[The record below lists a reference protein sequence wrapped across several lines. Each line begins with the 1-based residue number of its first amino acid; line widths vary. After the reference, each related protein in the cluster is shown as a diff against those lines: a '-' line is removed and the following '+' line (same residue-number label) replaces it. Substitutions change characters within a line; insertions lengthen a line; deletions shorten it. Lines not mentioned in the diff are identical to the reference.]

1 MVVNRRIGAES
12 STTRGLLMDAVETIM
27 REEGYAALTARHVA
41 ERAALKHQLVFYYFE
56 SMDELLLATYRR
68 HIERYRETMERT
80 FASDRPL
87 HAFWAANSN
96 PHDAVLNAEFLAM
109 SNHNEAVRAETI
121 RFGEEFRRAMAML
134 PLSNE
139 SDGRPISSA
148 AVMMVINF
156 VGSLL
161 GLESAIGISG
171 MHAEIRAL
179 IDWCVE
185 RLEPVPTVD

>member
-1 MVVNRRIGAES
+1 MAVNRRIGAES
-12 STTRGLLMDAVETIM
+12 SATRGQLMDAVEAIM

-56 SMDELLLATYRR
+56 NMDELLLGTYRR

-87 HAFWAANSN
+87 HAFWAVNSN

-109 SNHNEAVRAETI
+109 SNHNEAIRAETI
-121 RFGEEFRRAMAML
+121 RFGEEFRRSMALL
-134 PLSNE
+134 PMATETPGSPV
-139 SDGRPISSA
+139 SPA

-156 VGSLL
+156 VGNLL
-161 GLESAIGISG
+161 GLEEAIGIFG
-171 MHAEIRAL
+171 THLEIRAL
-179 IDWCVE
+179 VDWCVE
-185 RLEPVPTVD
+185 RLEPARTVD